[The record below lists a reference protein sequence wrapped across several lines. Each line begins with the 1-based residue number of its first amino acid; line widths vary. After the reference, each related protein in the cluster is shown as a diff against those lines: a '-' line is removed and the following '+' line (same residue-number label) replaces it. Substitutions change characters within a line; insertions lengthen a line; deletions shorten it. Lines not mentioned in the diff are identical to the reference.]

1 MIHAGSEK
9 EPFKPIKA
17 PCLAFP
23 VKTNIVYWDE
33 MEIKT
38 RVNKINFSSRLQLQ
52 QNYTAVKMSPLKRH
66 LSTHSYSCQVCS
78 NLVYHT
84 EGDEK
89 HISSRDETTRPPDEI
104 SMILS
109 LDETHM

>member
-52 QNYTAVKMSPLKRH
+52 QNYTAVKMS
-66 LSTHSYSCQVCS
+66 YSCQVCS

-104 SMILS
+104 TMILS